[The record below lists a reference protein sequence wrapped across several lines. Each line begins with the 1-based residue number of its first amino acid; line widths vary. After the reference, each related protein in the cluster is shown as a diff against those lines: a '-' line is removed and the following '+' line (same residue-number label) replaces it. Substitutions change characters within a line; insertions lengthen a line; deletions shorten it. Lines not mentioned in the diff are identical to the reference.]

1 MPSDA
6 LLSHLM
12 YSSVVGFMC
21 CMQKFKPWFPQVQ
34 MEQNLYL
41 KGGELL
47 PACASNTEL
56 NSDEVQYYCIAS
68 IKVLLLLVWDSSSE
82 E

>member
-1 MPSDA
+1 MTSDA
-6 LLSHLM
+6 LPSHLM
-12 YSSVVGFMC
+12 YSSMVDFMC
-21 CMQKFKPWFPQVQ
+21 CVQKFKPWFPQVQ
-34 MEQNLYL
+34 MEQTVYL
-41 KGGELL
+41 KGRELL

-68 IKVLLLLVWDSSSE
+68 ITVLLLLVWDSSSE

>member
-1 MPSDA
+1 
-6 LLSHLM
+6 
-12 YSSVVGFMC
+12 MC

-34 MEQNLYL
+34 MEQNVYL

-47 PACASNTEL
+47 PEGWRTTACASNTEL

-68 IKVLLLLVWDSSSE
+68 IKVPLLLFWDSFSE